1 MKCNTSCLEVER
13 LKVKKVLVLHRIV
26 RYLEQVEEIDRVEMK
41 RQKHLAMELRKMPD
55 RTEMEY
61 RKKMALAL
69 ALGKVVDTEAQ
80 CFDMGMSRRDN
91 LGRLLDLRSRPG

>member
-1 MKCNTSCLEVER
+1 M
-13 LKVKKVLVLHRIV
+13 LVLDRIV
-26 RYLEQVEEIDRVEMK
+26 RYLEQVEKIDRVERK
-41 RQKHLAMELRKMPD
+41 RQKRLALELRKMPD

-69 ALGKVVDTEAQ
+69 GKVVGTEAQ

-91 LGRLLDLRSRPG
+91 LGLSLDLRSQPG